1 MYTLQVWASG
11 FWYVLFL
18 FWLFLKHFRKLFFL
32 DALGLCCF
40 ETAFSSCSEQVYCSL
55 QCMGPTHCWWLLLL
69 QSPSS
74 RHLQQ
79 LQVTGFR
86 AWTQSLWCLCG
97 ACCVCMLRGR
107 WNLPGPEIEPISP
120 ALADGFLTFGPPGK
134 TYACM
139 SVPKREVLCRGV
151 LGWLKWSQQQLL
163 KAELWAASPP
173 SSALARENV
182 SPLSCCSLVS
192 SFALPSPWAVTDN
205 KRTGIN
211 RR

>member
-55 QCMGPTHCWWLLLL
+55 QRMGPTHCWWLLLL

-97 ACCVCMLRGR
+97 TCCVCMLRGR

-120 ALADGFLTFGPPGK
+120 ALADGFLFTAPPGK
-134 TYACM
+134 SILAVCKIVYF
-139 SVPKREVLCRGV
+139 
-151 LGWLKWSQQQLL
+151 QL
-163 KAELWAASPP
+163 
-173 SSALARENV
+173 
-182 SPLSCCSLVS
+182 
-192 SFALPSPWAVTDN
+192 VTDN
-205 KRTGIN
+205 SFYPCNIDWNLATHYFAHALLYLG
-211 RR
+211 